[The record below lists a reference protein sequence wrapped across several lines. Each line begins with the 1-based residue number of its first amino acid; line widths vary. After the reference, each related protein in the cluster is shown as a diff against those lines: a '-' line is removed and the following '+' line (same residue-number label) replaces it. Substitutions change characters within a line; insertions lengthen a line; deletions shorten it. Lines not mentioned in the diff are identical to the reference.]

1 MTRETKEREKMPVFR
16 MSQETIANARIKFGA
31 ESEEF
36 TWLDNVATAR
46 IPFVLLGDLTQQKPE
61 QIRDMLSGRRS
72 YTDEG
77 RAKMRQANKL
87 IERGLDVGLFPCSDL
102 AVIKPVAMTLLR
114 CMLLEKQNEL
124 LKQANPQ

>member
-1 MTRETKEREKMPVFR
+1 MISEVKEREKLPVFR
-16 MSQETIANARIKFGA
+16 MSQDTIANARIKFGA

-36 TWLDNVATAR
+36 AWLDNVVQAR
-46 IPFVLLGDLTQQKPE
+46 IPFVLIGELTQHKSE

-72 YTDEG
+72 YTDEAK
-77 RAKMRQANKL
+77 AKMRQINKL
-87 IERGLDVGLFPCSDL
+87 INRGLDEGLFPCTDL

-124 LKQANPQ
+124 LKQNNPQ